1 MSQVGIAAYR
11 LICFTGQLKE
21 TLHHFREY
29 AALVILARVTV
40 PPPPQT
46 FSGFIAPTS
55 KMFMLVR

>member
-40 PPPPQT
+40 P
-46 FSGFIAPTS
+46 GKNAPTPS
-55 KMFMLVR
+55 DFFRFYCSYK